1 MKTNNLNFLR
11 LIAAGLVL
19 YGHSAILL
27 GHPEPLFLS
36 WMPLGPLGVAIFF
49 VISGYLVTQSWQ
61 QDPNLRRFFI
71 RRCLRIFPGLIVCVL
86 LCIFVLGPWLTS
98 LSLKQYF
105 AHEATWSYLRNIGL
119 YIVYYLPGV
128 FEHGRVPNAVNGSL
142 WSLPLEFFLYI
153 AVALLGMI
161 STKKWM
167 TIATFLASALL
178 YLFWAQSATEMLVVY
193 GTDLR
198 QLFINGTYFWAGA
211 VFYQLDL
218 KRYFSITSVVLAGVG
233 MLCIQTNFP
242 QYLFLA
248 GWGLLPLIVLAFG
261 LSTNEFLTR
270 MTATGDYS
278 YGVYIYAF
286 PVQQAIVFLYPNLS
300 FGIYVGLCSA
310 VTLMLAI
317 FSWHLVE
324 KTALAFKPRSPALAG
339 AIV

>member
-19 YGHSAILL
+19 YGHSAIFL

-49 VISGYLVTQSWQ
+49 IISGYLVTQSWQ

-86 LCIFVLGPWLTS
+86 FCIFVLGPWLTN
-98 LSLKQYF
+98 LPLKQYF
-105 AHEATWSYLRNIGL
+105 AHEATWNYLRNIGL
-119 YIVYYLPGV
+119 YITFYLPGV

-142 WSLPLEFFLYI
+142 WSLPLEFFLYFVV
-153 AVALLGMI
+153 AVLGLI
-161 STKKWM
+161 STKKWI
-167 TIATFLASALL
+167 TIATFLTSALL
-178 YLFWAQSATEMLVVY
+178 YLCWAQSATEMLVVY

-211 VFYQLDL
+211 VFYQLNL

-242 QYLFLA
+242 QYLFIA
-248 GWGLLPLIVLAFG
+248 GWFLLPLIVLAFG
-261 LSTNEFLTR
+261 LSTNEVLTR
-270 MTATGDYS
+270 ITATGDYS

-286 PVQQAIVFLYPNLS
+286 PVQQTIAFFYPHLN
-300 FGIYVGLCSA
+300 FGAYVALCIA
-310 VTLMLAI
+310 VTLSFAI
-317 FSWHLVE
+317 LSWHLVE
-324 KTALAFKPRSPALAG
+324 KTALAFKPRNPAFAGVSP
-339 AIV
+339 